1 MIYKLD
7 IKDPTK
13 TPITW
18 LPKVAALARPRTFE
32 FKPGLNILWGANG
45 VGKSTII
52 TLLARAFHCE
62 QSGQPVMTQASIA
75 ALTDNQHDY
84 DAVAATRTAGVAIVH
99 DGQGVRYFNPEKKVK
114 VDSGAFDDDFLAAGI
129 TNMMFRG
136 SAGETTMFRFDAL
149 LDEIIT
155 GTVPPLT
162 RKVNAAR
169 VNSLWKQR
177 IAAADQL
184 LVGTAPAGPP
194 TILLDEPDRSYDLR
208 VQRGVWQLLRA
219 YVADVQFIVASH
231 SVFALG
237 IPDASYIELVPET
250 LAPARQAIADLATWP
265 TQPCP
270 KPGPAVVKQAHQRI
284 AKRRPSR
291 A

>member
-7 IKDPTK
+7 IKDPAK

-62 QSGQPVMTQASIA
+62 QGGQPVMTQTSIS
-75 ALTDNQHDY
+75 ALTDNRHDY
-84 DAVAATRTAGVAIVH
+84 DAAADTRTAGVEIVH
-99 DGQGVRYFNPEKKVK
+99 DGQGVRYFNPEKKVG
-114 VDSGAFDDDFLAAGI
+114 VDGGAFDDDFLAAGI

-162 RKVNAAR
+162 RKVDATR
-169 VNSLWKQR
+169 VNSLWKQW
-177 IAAADQL
+177 IAVAEQL

-194 TILLDEPDRSYDLR
+194 TVLLDEPDRSYDLR

-219 YVADVQFIVASH
+219 YAADVQFIVASH

-291 A
+291 T

>member
-7 IKDPTK
+7 IKDPAK
-13 TPITW
+13 TPVAW
-18 LPKVAALARPRTFE
+18 LPKVAVLARPRTFE

-62 QSGQPVMTQASIA
+62 QSGQPVMTQASIST
-75 ALTDNQHDY
+75 LTARDY
-84 DAVAATRTAGVAIVH
+84 DAAADTRTAGVEIVH
-99 DGQGVRYFNPEKKVK
+99 DGQGGRYFNPERKVG
-114 VDSGAFDDDFLAAGI
+114 VDGGAFDDDFLAAGI

-162 RKVNAAR
+162 RKVDTAH
-169 VNSLWKQR
+169 VNSLWKR
-177 IAAADQL
+177 WIAAADQL
-184 LVGTAPAGPP
+184 LVGTALTGPP

-219 YVADVQFIVASH
+219 YAADVQFIIASH
-231 SVFALG
+231 AVFALG
-237 IPDASYIELVPET
+237 IPDANYIELVPET
-250 LAPARQAIADLATWP
+250 LVPAQQAVADLATWP
-265 TQPCP
+265 TRPCP
-270 KPGPAVVKQAHQRI
+270 KPGPEAVARARQRI